1 VEWGV
6 PRVAILSE
14 GESRNTRE
22 NALNSKRLIELLAC
36 DSTLLVTSAAHM
48 PRSVAAF
55 EKVGVEVFPVSTD
68 VRVVGASKFTMFDFL
83 PHAGA
88 LSMTT
93 DAMREWLGRKVYQFR
108 GWM

>member
-1 VEWGV
+1 
-6 PRVAILSE
+6 
-14 GESRNTRE
+14 
-22 NALNSKRLIELLAC
+22 LAC